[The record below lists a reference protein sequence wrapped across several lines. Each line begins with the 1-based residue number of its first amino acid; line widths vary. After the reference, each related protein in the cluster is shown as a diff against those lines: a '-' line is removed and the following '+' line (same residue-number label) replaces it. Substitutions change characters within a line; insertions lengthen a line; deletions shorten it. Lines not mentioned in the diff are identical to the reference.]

1 MTGKSRNPLHLW
13 EELKQRKVVRVI
25 TVYTAS
31 AFALLQGTDM
41 VFSRL
46 GLPAWTIS
54 VLMILL
60 AIGLVIA
67 VVLSWIYDITP
78 EGIKKTQGNVQPRN
92 DFIGQGG
99 EAVSISGNRPIRT
112 EDNFHSEKF
121 LYDEKIRKYKKKE
134 KIYSFSSL
142 TVILLVII
150 LFMFSSG
157 SLIPFTKHDWVVI
170 SDFENLTKEPVF
182 DKSLYTAFTLTINQ
196 SRHLNVFPKS
206 RMIETLQRMKTA
218 YQGFINEQTGK
229 EIAVREGIN
238 LLIAPSISQIGNRFV
253 ITSEIIESR
262 TGNLIKS
269 IVLYA
274 SNPDDILRT
283 LDRLSRSVRRELGES
298 RFHIVMQDKPLSK
311 VTTSSL
317 PALKQFSL
325 GIESHYRLD
334 FAAAKN
340 YYESALR
347 IDTGFVAAKASLGN
361 LNYERFD
368 TTLGKK
374 LLREAVRSVDNLTD
388 KEKFGIL
395 AFYAVNVE
403 HNLNKG
409 IENEKILT
417 GLYPD
422 DPAYHNNLGW
432 YYQKA
437 NRYNEA
443 ASEYKAA
450 VRINPSMALTY
461 GGLLWVYLEKLGKVD
476 SALVWSRKMIA
487 DNPQNAWGYFY
498 LGSAYVCLDSLEKG
512 ASSFQRASDINP
524 GFIMNMYRLAHTYHL
539 MSRYRDAIRVL
550 EKIPQLSN
558 DELSA
563 YYDIGV
569 NYLGLDDRNEA
580 GRYFRLFQE
589 KASVRWMKEYPD
601 LAETYI
607 SLGVVSARLKDNVTS
622 EQFLKKALSLDSTVY
637 DRYAEIYNQQG
648 KIPQAIDQIQKALES
663 GYRDLYW
670 LKSNPDLLPLQ
681 REPHFRELLKK
692 YF

>member
-41 VFSRL
+41 VFTRL
-46 GLPAWTIS
+46 GLPSWTIS

-60 AIGLVIA
+60 AAGLVIA

-78 EGIKKTQGNVQPRN
+78 EGIKKTQGNEQSGN
-92 DFIGQGG
+92 DFTGQAD
-99 EAVSISGNRPIRT
+99 EAVLMSGNATIRT
-112 EDNFHSEKF
+112 EGNFHSEKF
-121 LYDEKIRKYKKKE
+121 FYDEKIRKYKQKE

-142 TVILLVII
+142 TVILLVIV
-150 LFMFSSG
+150 LFLFSSG
-157 SLIPFTKHDWVVI
+157 SIIPFTKHDWVII
-170 SDFENLTKEPVF
+170 SDFENLTKEPVY
-182 DKSLYTAFTLTINQ
+182 DKSLYTAFTLTVNQ
-196 SRHLNVFPKS
+196 SRHLNVFPRS

-218 YQGFINEQTGK
+218 YAGFISEQTGK

-253 ITSEIIESR
+253 ISSEIIECR
-262 TGNLIKS
+262 NGNLIKS
-269 IVLYA
+269 IVLNA
-274 SNPDDILRT
+274 SDPDDILRT
-283 LDRLSRSVRRELGES
+283 LDRLSRTVRRDLGES
-298 RFHIVMQDKPLSK
+298 RFHIAMQDKPLSK

-317 PALKQFSL
+317 PALKQYSL
-325 GIESHYRLD
+325 GIESHYKLN
-334 FAAAKN
+334 FVAARN

-368 TTLGKK
+368 TTAGKR
-374 LLREAVRSVDNLTD
+374 LLSEAVRSVDNLTD
-388 KEKFGIL
+388 KEKYGIL

-417 GLYPD
+417 DLYPD

-437 NRYNEA
+437 SRYSDA
-443 ASEYKAA
+443 VREYKAGI
-450 VRINPSMALTY
+450 RINPSQALTY
-461 GGLLWVYLEKLGKVD
+461 GGLLWVYLEKLGMAD
-476 SALVWSRKMIA
+476 SAFVWSRKMIA
-487 DNPQNAWGYFY
+487 DNPQNAWGYYY
-498 LGSAYVCLDSLEKG
+498 LGSTYICLDSLEKG
-512 ASSFQRASDINP
+512 AASFRKAGELYP
-524 GFIMNMYRLAHTYHL
+524 GFIMNMFRQAHTFRQMGHH
-539 MSRYRDAIRVL
+539 REAIQVL
-550 EKIPQLSN
+550 EKIPQLKN
-558 DELSA
+558 DEISA
-563 YYDIGV
+563 YYDIGI
-569 NYLGLDDRNEA
+569 NYLGLDNKSEA
-580 GRYFRLFQE
+580 EKFFRLFQE
-589 KASVRWMKEYPD
+589 KASDMWIKMYPD

-607 SLGVVSARLKDNVTS
+607 SLGVVSARLKNMVTS
-622 EQFLKKALSLDSTVY
+622 EELLKKALSLDSTVHI
-637 DRYAEIYNQQG
+637 RYADIYCQQG
-648 KIPQAIDQIQKALES
+648 KIPEAISQIQKALES

-670 LKSNPDLLPLQ
+670 LKSNPDLLPLH
-681 REPHFRELLKK
+681 RESRFRELLKK